1 MTNMAM
7 PQYKS
12 PPPPALG
19 VVKFTILVDA
29 SLVIITMYSVYLI
42 YTLE

>member
-12 PPPPALG
+12 PPPALG